1 MRPVGRLV
9 LKGKSRALGVF
20 EPLTADQQA
29 MRAPL
34 ADYEAAYAA
43 MRDGAADALARLDAL
58 AATHPDD
65 PLVALHRQRLA
76 AGEQGDL
83 IVMTEK

>member
-1 MRPVGRLV
+1 MHSP
-9 LKGKSRALGVF
+9 AF
-20 EPLTADQQA
+20 
-29 MRAPL
+29 
-34 ADYEAAYAA
+34 
-43 MRDGAADALARLDAL
+43 DAL
-58 AATHPDD
+58 AAAYPDD